1 MDLKSA
7 HRLLDR
13 SKTLN
18 TGADRRRLRFSFLT
32 VHAGQPAGALHEL
45 LSLIEAGLRLR
56 NLSPTAS

>member
-32 VHAGQPAGALHEL
+32 VHAGQPAGALNEL
-45 LSLIEAGLRLR
+45 LSLIEAGLRSR
-56 NLSPTAS
+56 A